1 MQRHA
6 TSERCLSADPQL
18 TALLLAALAD
28 TPEGVSL
35 ARLCKQLGV
44 RMSVLLRTLAW
55 LGNASLDGQP
65 GPGWIRLED
74 RGERQFAVLTEAGRG
89 ATMAR
94 AREQL

>member
-1 MQRHA
+1 MRRRA

-65 GPGWIRLED
+65 GPGWIQVED
-74 RGERQFAVLTEAGRG
+74 RSERQFAVLTEAGRG

>member
-1 MQRHA
+1 MRRRA

-18 TALLLAALAD
+18 TALLLAVLAD

-65 GPGWIRLED
+65 GPGWIQLED